1 MLRKITR
8 LTLAVILIAVSLSP
22 SVPQAQG
29 FGDHEPVGASYSDLV
44 KRLNDNIE
52 KQNQLRQKIANAK
65 DQANT
70 LANQISYLENQIALT
85 ELEIA
90 ETQDRLIQLK
100 GGISSVSNK
109 ISDVKE
115 ELGYTTKV
123 ANSRIRQLYRQGFAQ
138 PTDVLI
144 ASNSFNEY
152 LTRKVYTEAV
162 RTQDISLLEILRE
175 TKQEYSNQKS
185 ILEDKKAKEEQ
196 LKADLVSKE
205 NSLVSQNSDKQY
217 LLGVTKNNE
226 KNYQRLLAQVQI
238 ELESISR
245 ALGGGAI
252 RLGPVKRGEVIAF
265 EGNTGCSTGSHLHFG
280 VYVNGVA
287 VNPKPY
293 LDSGSLG
300 KPEPGYPNNVTQWFG
315 ANYSWYMQHFG
326 MPGHNAIDMS
336 SGFGSPIYA
345 AADGVVY
352 AASDSQAC
360 WLTGTVGKGVMIEHG
375 GGLKTIYWH
384 IK

>member
-1 MLRKITR
+1 MLRKITH
-8 LTLAVILIAVSLSP
+8 LVLATILIALSLSP
-22 SVPQAQG
+22 SIPQAKG
-29 FGDHEPVGASYSDLV
+29 FGDHESVGASYSDLV

-70 LANQISYLENQIALT
+70 LANQISYLENQIELT
-85 ELEIA
+85 KLEIA
-90 ETQDRLIQLK
+90 ETQDRLTQLK
-100 GGISSVSNK
+100 GGISDVSSR

-123 ANSRIRQLYRQGFAQ
+123 ANSRIRQLYRQGFVQ
-138 PTDVLI
+138 PTDALI
-144 ASNSFNEY
+144 TSNNFNEY

-162 RTQDISLLEILRE
+162 RTQDIALLETLKE
-175 TKQEYSNQKS
+175 TKEEYSNQKS

-196 LKADLVSKE
+196 LKANLVSKQ

-226 KNYQRLLAQVQI
+226 KNYQRLLTQVQI

-245 ALGGGAI
+245 ALGGGAV
-252 RLGPVKRGEVIAF
+252 RLGPVKKGEVIAF
-265 EGNTGCSTGSHLHFG
+265 QGNTGCSTGTHLHFG
-280 VYVNGVA
+280 VYVNGGA
-287 VNPKPY
+287 VNPRTY
-293 LDSGSLG
+293 ISSGRLSW
-300 KPEPGYPNNVTQWFG
+300 PERGFIITQEFG
-315 ANYSWYMQHFG
+315 ANYSWYMQNFG
-326 MPGHNAIDMS
+326 LPGHNGIDMT

-345 AADGVVY
+345 AADGVAY
-352 AASDSQAC
+352 AASDSRAC
-360 WLTGTVGKGVMIEHG
+360 WLTGTVGKGVLIEHG